1 MAGAAC
7 WLCLKAI
14 HRTAS
19 VASPR
24 KSGRRSLARGRD
36 LRSSGHGVTVAEDG
50 PIFVN
55 SPRWSE
61 DVPVSVAELGK
72 NGSIKPYPNAEWS
85 NWRNARMSSPH

>member
-1 MAGAAC
+1 
-7 WLCLKAI
+7 
-14 HRTAS
+14 
-19 VASPR
+19 
-24 KSGRRSLARGRD
+24 
-36 LRSSGHGVTVAEDG
+36 VTVAEDG